1 MSSSDS
7 FLTEASDLA
16 WSILE
21 HYLML
26 LQEFFAERLCAFV
39 VFGSFARGE
48 AAFPESDVDLLI
60 VVADDEVGRH
70 SVSGRVE
77 LLFALEKRLA
87 TSRPYARFKE
97 STGFSPSLQ
106 EHLLTEE
113 EFKAH
118 PPLLLDLVTDARVL
132 YDTGVFARE
141 MEKLRERLE
150 EHGAQKVYAR
160 DGSWF
165 WILKPDLRLGEVVE
179 L

>member
-1 MSSSDS
+1 MTVNQPD
-7 FLTEASDLA
+7 DLI

-21 HYLML
+21 HYLRL
-26 LQEFFAERLCAFV
+26 LQESFARRLCAFV

-48 AAFPESDVDLLI
+48 AVFPESDVDLLI
-60 VVADDEVGRH
+60 VVADDEIGRR
-70 SVSGRVE
+70 SISGRVE

-87 TSRPYARFKE
+87 TTEPYIRFKE
-97 STGFSPSLQ
+97 LTGFSPSLQ

-113 EFKAH
+113 EFKVH

-132 YDTGVFARE
+132 YDNGVFARE
-141 MEKLRERLE
+141 MERLKKRLE
-150 EHGAQKVYAR
+150 DYGAQKVYVQ

>member
-1 MSSSDS
+1 MTVSG
-7 FLTEASDLA
+7 LNDLV
-16 WSILE
+16 WSILD
-21 HYLML
+21 HYLTL
-26 LQEFFAERLCAFV
+26 LRETFAERLCAFV

-48 AAFPESDVDLLI
+48 AVFPESDVDLLI
-60 VVADDEVGRH
+60 VVADEGVGRR
-70 SVSGRVE
+70 SISGRVE
-77 LLFALEKRLA
+77 LLFALERQLA
-87 TSRPYARFKE
+87 TCEPYIRFKE
-97 STGFSPSLQ
+97 ATGFSTALQ

-132 YDTGVFARE
+132 YDTGVFAEE
-141 MEKLRERLE
+141 MEVLRERLE
-150 EHGAQKVYAR
+150 AYGARKVYAQ